1 MEPVLDT
8 LAASPLLTIM
18 LVLALG
24 AALGAIPLGPLRLGA
39 AGALFVG
46 LALGAADPRLG
57 EGLGLVQTL
66 GLALFVYTVGIA
78 AGATFFRDL
87 RRQLPLMG
95 LAVGALAVAA
105 AAAIGAG
112 KLLGLGTGIVAG
124 AYAGALTSTPALAAA
139 TAAIGT
145 EEPAVGYSLGYP
157 VGVVLAILAVAL
169 VVGRDWPGGRDTP
182 SLAAAGIVARTAA
195 VERPT
200 ALTAVPGWRAEDIKM
215 SYLRRGGETRV
226 IAPGERLREGD
237 EVLVVGS
244 GEKVEEAIA
253 FLGRPAE
260 NSLTHHRGEVDFKRF
275 LVSNPDTVGRTVAEL
290 NLPGRLG
297 GVITRVKRG
306 DVDTLAEDDL
316 VLQPGDRVLA
326 VVPSDSMDEAIA
338 LFGDS
343 ERKVSEIDA
352 LATGAGMSL
361 GLLLGLVSVPLPGG
375 GEFSLGPAAG
385 PLVVGM
391 ILGALHTTGPLAWD
405 LPQTANLTI
414 RQLGLLLF
422 LATVGLA
429 NGQAFAAVAATRT
442 GVLTAVLAAIV
453 LGVSAVV
460 FLIGARLLGLS
471 APRSAGAFAGY
482 VGQPAVLAY
491 ATSRSDDERVEA
503 GYAALFALAI
513 VVKLVAVQVMAV
525 A

>member
-1 MEPVLDT
+1 MLDA
-8 LAASPLLTIM
+8 LASSPLLVIM

-24 AALGAIPLGPLRLGA
+24 ASVGSVPLGPVKLGA

-46 LALGAADPRLG
+46 LAIGAADPRLG

-78 AGATFFRDL
+78 AGATFFQDL

-95 LAVGALAVAA
+95 LAVVTLAVSA

-112 KLLGLGTGIVAG
+112 KLLGLTPGTIAG

-139 TAAIGT
+139 TAAVGT

-169 VVGRDWPGGRDTP
+169 VVGRNWPGTRDTP
-182 SLAAAGIVARTAA
+182 SLAAAGIVALTVA
-195 VERPT
+195 VDRPT
-200 ALTAVPGWRAEDIKM
+200 SLAAVPGWRGEHIKM
-215 SYLRRGGETRV
+215 SYLRRGGQTRV
-226 IAPGERLREGD
+226 ILPGEKLLGGD
-237 EVLVVGS
+237 EVLVVG
-244 GEKVEEAIA
+244 
-253 FLGRPAE
+253 AE
-260 NSLTHHRGEVDFKRF
+260 NHVDAAIEHLGHLAEESLTDYRGDVDFKRF
-275 LVSNPDTVGRTVAEL
+275 LVSNPDTIGRTVAEL
-290 NLPGRLG
+290 DVPGKLG
-297 GVITRVKRG
+297 GVITRVLRG
-306 DVDTLAEDDL
+306 DVDSLAEDDL

-326 VVPSDSMDEAIA
+326 VMPRDSMAAAIT

-352 LATGAGMSL
+352 LATGIGISL
-361 GLLLGLVSVPLPGG
+361 GLILGLVTIPLPGG
-375 GEFSLGPAAG
+375 IEFSLGPAAG

-391 ILGALHTTGPLAWD
+391 ALGARHTTGPLAWD

-429 NGQAFAAVAATRT
+429 NGQAFAAEAFSAPGALTGGLAA
-442 GVLTAVLAAIV
+442 LVLA
-453 LGVSAVV
+453 VSAAV
-460 FLIGARLLGLS
+460 FLAGSRLLGLS
-471 APRSAGAFAGY
+471 AQRTAGAFAGY

-491 ATSRSDDERVEA
+491 ATSRTSDERVEA

-513 VVKLVAVQVMAV
+513 VVKLLAVQVIAV

>member
-1 MEPVLDT
+1 MLET
-8 LAASPLLTIM
+8 LASSPLLVIM

-24 AALGAIPLGPLRLGA
+24 AALGAIPFGPLRLGA

-46 LALGAADPRLG
+46 LAFGAADPRLG
-57 EGLGLVQTL
+57 EGLGLIQTL

-78 AGATFFRDL
+78 AGATFFQDL
-87 RRQLPLMG
+87 KKQLPLMG
-95 LAVGALAVAA
+95 VAVATLALAAG
-105 AAAIGAG
+105 AAIAAG
-112 KLLGLGTGIVAG
+112 KLLGLSPGIVAG
-124 AYAGALTSTPALAAA
+124 TFAGSLTSTPALAAA
-139 TAAIGT
+139 TSAVGNQ
-145 EEPAVGYSLGYP
+145 EPAVGYSLGYP

-169 VVGRDWPGGRDTP
+169 VVGRSWPGTRDTP

-200 ALTAVPGWRAEDIKM
+200 ALSAVPGWRGEEIKM
-215 SYLRRGGETRV
+215 SYLRRDGETRV

-244 GEKVEEAIA
+244 EDRVETAIN
-253 FLGRPAE
+253 FLGHAAE

-275 LVSNPDTVGRTVAEL
+275 LVSNPATIGRTVAEL
-290 NLPGRLG
+290 NLPGKLG
-297 GVITRVKRG
+297 GVITRVRRG

-352 LATGAGMSL
+352 LATGIGMSL
-361 GLLLGLVSVPLPGG
+361 GLLLGLVTVPLPGG
-375 GEFSLGPAAG
+375 VEFSLGPAAG

-391 ILGALHTTGPLAWD
+391 VLGALHTTGPLAWD

-429 NGQAFAAVAATRT
+429 NGQAFAEVAFTAT
-442 GVLTAVLAAIV
+442 GAQAAVLAALV

-460 FLIGARLLGLS
+460 FLMGARLLGLS
-471 APRSAGAFAGY
+471 SERSAGAFAGY

-513 VVKLVAVQVMAV
+513 VVKLLAVQVIAV